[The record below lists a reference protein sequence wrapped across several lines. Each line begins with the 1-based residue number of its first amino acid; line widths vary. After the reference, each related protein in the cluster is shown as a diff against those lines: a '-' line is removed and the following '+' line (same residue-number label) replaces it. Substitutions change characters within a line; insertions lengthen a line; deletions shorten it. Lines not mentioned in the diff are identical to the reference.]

1 MSALCIIPAKGSSTR
16 LKRKNLLE
24 IQGKPLVTIA
34 VEKAIAT
41 GVFETVIVSTEDQ
54 EIASLSVSSGAH
66 VPFLRRPELS
76 RDPSTILDVVL
87 DVLDYLGP
95 NATSF
100 KSLSIVLPTSPLM
113 TVEDIRAAHSLYLK
127 ETSAAVMSVCE
138 TDAPPFNAWLKSST
152 GDLEPCFPDSPYQ
165 RTKSTECPTTYRSN
179 GAIVICGVK
188 ALLKNRDYRS
198 MRLVPYEMPKERSID
213 IDTFL
218 DFKLAQ
224 MLMPERCS
232 WW

>member
-34 VEKAIAT
+34 VEKVIESRI
-41 GVFETVIVSTEDQ
+41 FDSVIVSTEDK
-54 EIASLSVSSGAH
+54 EIAALSVSSGAS

-87 DVLDYLGP
+87 DVLDHLGP
-95 NATSF
+95 ETTSF
-100 KSLSIVLPTSPLM
+100 DSLCIVLPTSPLM

-127 ETSAAVMSVCE
+127 EMSAAVMSICE
-138 TDAPPFNAWLKSST
+138 TDAPPFNAWLKSPT
-152 GDLEPCFPDSPYQ
+152 GDLEPCFPDSAYQ

-188 ALLKNRDYRS
+188 ALLKDRDYRN

-224 MLMPERCS
+224 ILISERCS
-232 WW
+232 RW

>member
-1 MSALCIIPAKGSSTR
+1 M
-16 LKRKNLLE
+16 
-24 IQGKPLVTIA
+24 VTIA
-34 VEKAIAT
+34 VEKVIESRI
-41 GVFETVIVSTEDQ
+41 FDSVIVSTEDK
-54 EIASLSVSSGAH
+54 EIAALSVSSGAS

-87 DVLDYLGP
+87 DVLDHLGP
-95 NATSF
+95 ETTSF
-100 KSLSIVLPTSPLM
+100 DSLCIVLPTSPLM

-127 ETSAAVMSVCE
+127 EMSAAVMSICE
-138 TDAPPFNAWLKSST
+138 TDAPPFNAWLKSPT
-152 GDLEPCFPDSPYQ
+152 GDLEPCFPDSAYQ

-188 ALLKNRDYRS
+188 ALLKDRDYRN

-224 MLMPERCS
+224 ILISERCS
-232 WW
+232 RW